1 MSTPIPEVEVVP
13 SSLPTEV
20 SSTSIRT
27 PTTDASLSANLTN
40 PTVAATTLVAQ
51 TPTSTLPS
59 EPFITP
65 TRTMALTPPYRYLE
79 LEPLSMNIELRYVAW
94 EINGT
99 RLVYALTR
107 PDVRSAEPKDW
118 AWWRYNIETGDKESV
133 RPVASRVTQE
143 IRHQLNLCP
152 TKQEPLETQPDCS
165 GHSILLESSTRDR
178 IIFSPLSSNG
188 GDTWLGNINGTDL
201 VKLETPVDTPSH
213 AQWSSDGRWILLSV
227 HFPGMPGQMTHY
239 LVRADGSYETEF
251 SALTGHDLFRLNGL
265 FPQFSPDGTRL
276 AYIGS
281 TVYESFDKNNYH
293 LFVLALESLESQ
305 QISDH
310 IGLFQWSANS
320 SGLYVLDGGYYPV
333 DPYGEPTNMQE
344 VTLYHIDTASESGNE
359 TIIAAQIPYYPSNS
373 YGAWLGG
380 YSPSIRALAY
390 VGYDR
395 QSFGI
400 LMFSPFKTPEMMET
414 ILTP

>member
-1 MSTPIPEVEVVP
+1 MSTPIPDAQVVP
-13 SSLPTEV
+13 LSLPTEAP
-20 SSTSIRT
+20 SESIRT
-27 PTTDASLSANLTN
+27 PTTDASLSANVTN
-40 PTVAATTLVAQ
+40 PTAAATMLVTQ

-65 TRTMALTPPYRYLE
+65 TRAIVLTPPYRYLE
-79 LEPLSMNIELRYVAW
+79 LEALSMNIELRYVAW
-94 EINGT
+94 EIPGT
-99 RLVYALTR
+99 KLVYALTR

-118 AWWRYNIETGDKESV
+118 AWWRYDIETGNKESLHPSV
-133 RPVASRVTQE
+133 SRVTQE

-152 TKQEPLETQPDCS
+152 TKQEPLETPPDCS
-165 GHSILLESSTRDR
+165 GYSILLESSTSDR
-178 IIFSPLSSNG
+178 IIFSPLSSSR

-201 VKLETPVDTPSH
+201 VKLETPIDTPSH
-213 AQWSSDGRWILLSV
+213 AQWSSNGHWILLSV

-239 LVRADGSYETEF
+239 LVRTDGSYETEF

-293 LFVLALESLESQ
+293 LFVLNLESLESQ

-310 IGLFQWSANS
+310 KGLFQWSDDS
-320 SGLYVLDGGYYPV
+320 LGLYVLDGGHYPV
-333 DPYGEPTNMQE
+333 DPYQESTNIRE
-344 VTLYHIDTASESGNE
+344 VTLYYVDVENESVKE
-359 TIIAAQIPYYPSNS
+359 MIIAAQIPYYPSSS
-373 YGAWLGG
+373 YGTWLGG
-380 YSPSIRALAY
+380 YSPAVNALAY
-390 VGYDR
+390 VGHDR

-400 LMFSPFKTPEMMET
+400 LMLSPFKTPEMMET
-414 ILTP
+414 TRTP